1 MSKQI
6 NQATAQLEKLKV
18 AEEKKA
24 KTIIQVIQRKIDE
37 SAKKMATQ
45 NAEYQKQKQELEV
58 SIGIWE

>member
-37 SAKKMATQ
+37 SAKEMATQ

-58 SIGIWE
+58 SI